1 MLIVNFFGGIM
12 QQELLDLTKKLISF
26 KSISP
31 HQAGSIDFMENYL
44 TQLGFKTTRLDRN
57 GTCNLVARYGTTAPI
72 FAYAGHVD
80 VVPPGDLNKWSYD
93 PFTLTEANNRLFG
106 RGIGD
111 MKGSVAAFMLAAKNF
126 LAQNIKING
135 SIMLL
140 ITSDE
145 EAAATDGSV
154 VMVEYLQKNNIEID
168 YCLLGEP
175 TSVELLGDVI
185 KVGRRGSL
193 TGHLEIIGQQGHIAY
208 PDLCKNPIHLFAEA
222 LRDLTATVWDE
233 GTDYFPATSMQFANL
248 NSGLGVD
255 NVIPGSLFASFNF
268 RYNNLH
274 TAEQLSQKVAEILDK
289 YGIEYNITWKKSAKP
304 FHTTPGRLIRE
315 VVAAISQEL
324 KLTTQLKTDGGTS
337 DGRFLVAVCKELVE
351 FGLSNKY
358 IHQINENINKDDLL
372 AIAKTYEVILSKIF
386 D

>member
-1 MLIVNFFGGIM
+1 MEK
-12 QQELLDLTKKLISF
+12 ELLDITRQLISY

-31 HQAGSIDFMENYL
+31 YQAGSIDFVEQYL
-44 TQLGFKTTRLDRN
+44 KNLGFETTLLNRGETSN
-57 GTCNLVARYGTTAPI
+57 IIARYGNTAPI

-80 VVPPGDLNKWSYD
+80 VVPTGDIKKWAFD
-93 PFTLTEANNRLFG
+93 PFELTEHDGKLFG

-111 MKGSVAAFMLAAKNF
+111 MKGSIAGFLFAVKKFLQKNQTF
-126 LAQNIKING
+126 PG

-145 EAAATDGSV
+145 EAAATDGTI
-154 VMVEYLQKNNIEID
+154 VMVDYLKEQNITID

-175 TSVELLGDVI
+175 TSVDLLGDVI

-208 PDLCKNPIHLFAEA
+208 PDLCKNPIHLFASA
-222 LRDLTATVWDE
+222 LNELTTTVWDSGNE
-233 GTDYFPATSMQFANL
+233 YFPATSFQFANL

-255 NVIPGSLFASFNF
+255 NVIPGSLFCSFNF

-274 TAEQLSQKVAEILDK
+274 TAIGLQDTVEAILNKHNLEFKVK
-289 YGIEYNITWKKSAKP
+289 WKNSAQP
-304 FHTTPGRLIRE
+304 FHTTPGQLIE
-315 VVAAISQEL
+315 AVKESIQETL
-324 KLTTQLKTDGGTS
+324 GRTTIPKTDGGTS
-337 DGRFLVAVCKELVE
+337 DGRFLVHICTELLE

-358 IHQINENINKDDLL
+358 IHQINENINHPDLYDL
-372 AIAKTYEVILSKIF
+372 SNTYLTILNKIF
-386 D
+386 SR